1 MIGFDI
7 SKHNGSID
15 FNKVKAEGYD
25 FVIIRA
31 GYGKSTKDSR
41 FDENI
46 RKALNAG
53 LKVGVYWFIYA
64 KTSNDI
70 LGNAKMAIA
79 TVGNYK
85 DKITMGVWA
94 DYEYDSDKYAER
106 QLSKAERTAWVKA
119 FCDYM
124 IDKGFDCG
132 VYANPDYLDNKFSN
146 KLNEYKLW
154 IARYTNDESKV
165 TGYKPYMWQYSST
178 GKVNGINGNVDLNK
192 IIDSQEKPIDTKPKC
207 YGIVT
212 TKGSNLMLRAGKSTK
227 DTILKKIPNGK
238 QVEILDKY
246 CGDWYKVCYEDT
258 IGYAFAKY
266 ISEVI

>member
-15 FNKVKAEGYD
+15 FNKVKADGYD

-46 RKALNAG
+46 KKALNAG

-70 LGNAKMAIA
+70 LGNAKMFIA
-79 TVGNYK
+79 TIGNWK

-94 DYEYDSDKYAER
+94 DYEYDSDKYVGR
-106 QLSKAERTAWVKA
+106 MLSVQERTAWVKA
-119 FCDYM
+119 FCNYM
-124 IDKGFDCG
+124 IDKGYECG
-132 VYANPDYLDNKFSN
+132 VYANPDYLDNKFGNLKS
-146 KLNEYKLW
+146 YKLW
-154 IARYTNDESKV
+154 IARYTDNADKV
-165 TGYKPYMWQYSST
+165 KDYKPYMWQYSST
-178 GKVNGINGNVDLNK
+178 GKIAGINGNVD
-192 IIDSQEKPIDTKPKC
+192 IDKLLEEPVEVPTHDTKC

-212 TKGSNLMLRAGKSTK
+212 TKGSNLMIRAGKSTK

-258 IGYAFAKY
+258 VGYAFAKY
-266 ISEVI
+266 ISEVIV

>member
-1 MIGFDI
+1 MNGFDI

-15 FNKVKAEGYD
+15 FNKVKADGYD

-53 LKVGVYWFIYA
+53 LKVGAYWFIYA

-70 LGNAKMAIA
+70 LGNVKMAHA
-79 TVGNYK
+79 VLNNWK

-94 DYEYDSDKYAER
+94 DYEYDSDKYVGR
-106 QLSKAERTAWVKA
+106 MLSVQERTAWVKA
-119 FCDYM
+119 FIEGMKNNGY
-124 IDKGFDCG
+124 DCG
-132 VYANPDYLDNKFSN
+132 VYANPDYLDNKFGNLKS
-146 KLNEYKLW
+146 YKLW
-154 IARYTNDESKV
+154 IARYTDNVDKV
-165 TGYKPYMWQYSST
+165 KDYNPVMWQYSST
-178 GKVNGINGNVDLNK
+178 GKVAGINGNVD
-192 IIDSQEKPIDTKPKC
+192 IDRIMEWNTTVEPKKY

-212 TKGSNLMLRAGKSTK
+212 TKGSNLMLRAGMSTK

-238 QVEILDKY
+238 QVGILDKY

-266 ISEVI
+266 ISEVIV

>member
-79 TVGNYK
+79 TIGNWK

-94 DYEYDSDKYAER
+94 DYEYDSDKYVGR
-106 QLSKAERTAWVKA
+106 MLSVQERTAWVKA
-119 FCDYM
+119 FCNYM
-124 IDKGFDCG
+124 IDKGYDCG
-132 VYANPDYLDNKFSN
+132 VYANPDYLDNKFGNLKS
-146 KLNEYKLW
+146 YKLW
-154 IARYTNDESKV
+154 IARYTDNVDKV
-165 TGYKPYMWQYSST
+165 KDYKPYMWQYTSY
-178 GKVNGINGNVDLNK
+178 GRVNGINGNVD
-192 IIDSQEKPIDTKPKC
+192 IDKLLEESVETPIEDPKC

-212 TKGSNLMLRAGKSTK
+212 TKGSNLMLRKEPNSKSA
-227 DTILKKIPNGK
+227 ILEKIPNGT
-238 QVEILDKY
+238 EIEIVKFNTD
-246 CGDWYKVCYEDT
+246 GWYLVKFNGT
-258 IGYAFAKY
+258 TGYAFGKY

>member
-15 FNKVKAEGYD
+15 FNKVKADGYD

-70 LGNAKMAIA
+70 LANAKMAVA
-79 TVGNYK
+79 TIGNWK

-94 DYEYDSDKYAER
+94 DYEYDSDKYIGR
-106 QLSKAERTAWVKA
+106 MLSIQERTAWVKA
-119 FCDYM
+119 FCNYM
-124 IDKGFDCG
+124 IDKGYECG
-132 VYANPDYLDNKFSN
+132 VYANPDYLDNKFGNLKS
-146 KLNEYKLW
+146 YKLW
-154 IARYTNDESKV
+154 IARYTTDESKV
-165 TGYKPYMWQYSST
+165 KDYNPVIWQYSST
-178 GKVNGINGNVDLNK
+178 GKIAGINGNVDLDK
-192 IIDSQEKPIDTKPKC
+192 CEWLGITKPKKC
-207 YGIVT
+207 CGIVT
-212 TKGSNLMLRAGKSTK
+212 TKGSNLMLRAGASTK
-227 DTILKKIPNGK
+227 DVILKKIPNGK
-238 QVEILDKY
+238 QVGILEKL
-246 CGDWYKVCYEDT
+246 GDWYKVCYEDT
-258 IGYAFAKY
+258 VGYAFAKY
-266 ISEVI
+266 ISEVIV